1 MTAATPSA
9 PPSGPPP
16 ATMTITDAARLA
28 LDHFRAGRATE
39 SERLCRAILDAVPN
53 QGEVLQLLG
62 VAVMMQ
68 SRPQEAEAILRQAIS
83 VRPDLADSHGN
94 LGTVLQSL
102 GRMGEALAAHDRC
115 VLLGPAAPEGY
126 VNRGSAR
133 LTLGDR
139 DGAAID
145 FARALRLRPID
156 ALAAANLG
164 VALREGHRVA
174 EAKRALRRA
183 LVADPGHGEAML
195 GYAHVL
201 RELGRF
207 AEAHTAYDRAVTLT
221 PAKTEALCYHLYLK
235 QTLCAWG
242 DYDRLCRM
250 VTDTIDRDAGVVIP
264 LAALSIDTTPAQQD
278 RAARMFFDRLIKRA
292 SSPPMPARPEPRR
305 DGRLRVA
312 YVSADFHEHATA
324 YLAAELFELHDRE
337 RFEVLAYSY
346 GPDDGS
352 AMRKRLVQAFDHFRD
367 IRSVPLDAVARR
379 MADDGVDIMV
389 DLKGYTKQTRLDL
402 LSRRLAPVEV
412 SYLGYPGTIGCPHMD
427 YVIGDR
433 FVTPPDH
440 QPFYAERLAIL
451 PDAYQI
457 NDRHRPLPDTVP
469 SRADCGLPEDGVV
482 FAAFNTA
489 YKISPAMFGLWMR
502 ILKRVPGSVLWLFEA
517 NPLAAANLTASAK
530 AQGIDPARLVFAPP
544 RPLPDHIARYRVAD
558 LALDTLP
565 YTGHTTT
572 SDALWAGCPVVTC
585 LGGTFASRV
594 AASLLN
600 AAGLPDTVTRSLAE
614 YEEMAVALAG
624 DSGRRAALRKRLEDG
639 RMTVPLFDSRRFTRN
654 LERAYQVMWSLHS
667 ASRPPQGFILPAG

>member
-1 MTAATPSA
+1 MTLNEA
-9 PPSGPPP
+9 
-16 ATMTITDAARLA
+16 MRLA
-28 LDHFRAGRATE
+28 LEHFRAGRMAE
-39 SERLCRAILDAVPN
+39 AEALCRAILQTAPGM
-53 QGEVLQLLG
+53 GEVAQLLG

-68 SRPQEAEAILRQAIS
+68 NRPQEAEAILRQSIAM
-83 VRPDLADSHGN
+83 RPDLADSHGN

-115 VLLGPAAPEGY
+115 VQLSPTTPEAY

-139 DGAAID
+139 NGAATD
-145 FARALRLRPID
+145 FARALRLRPVD

-164 VALREGHRVA
+164 VALREAHRVA
-174 EAKRALRRA
+174 EADRALRRA
-183 LVADPGHGEAML
+183 LVADPGHAEAML
-195 GYAHVL
+195 GYAHTL
-201 RELGRF
+201 RELGRL
-207 AEAHTAYDRAVTLT
+207 AEAKTAYTRAVTLA
-221 PAKTEALCYHLYLK
+221 PAKTEALCYHLYLM
-235 QTLCAWG
+235 QTLCDWT
-242 DYDRLCRM
+242 DYERLCAR
-250 VTDTIDRDAGVVIP
+250 VTEIIDRDGGVVIP
-264 LAALSIDTTPAQQD
+264 LAALSIETSPAQQD
-278 RAARMFFDRLIKRA
+278 RSARLFFDRMVKRTA
-292 SSPPMPARPEPRR
+292 APPLQARSPSPS
-305 DGRLRVA
+305 GRLRIA

-352 AMRKRLVQAFDHFRD
+352 AMRQRLVKAFDRFRD
-367 IRSVPLDAVARR
+367 IRSVPLDAVARC
-379 MADDGVDIMV
+379 MADDGVDIMI

-402 LSRRLAPVEV
+402 LSRRLAPIEV
-412 SYLGYPGTIGCPHMD
+412 TYLGYPGTIGCPHMD

-433 FVTPPDH
+433 FVTPPEH

-457 NDRHRPLPDTVP
+457 NDRRRPLPDQVP
-469 SRADCGLPEDGVV
+469 SRGQCGLPEDGVV

-489 YKISPAMFGLWMR
+489 YKITPPMFALWMR

-517 NPLAAANLTASAK
+517 NPLAAANLTASAQ
-530 AQGIDPARLVFAPP
+530 AQGVDPARLVFAPP
-544 RPLPDHIARYRVAD
+544 HPLAEHIARYRVAD

-600 AAGLPDTVTRSLAE
+600 AAGLPDTITRSLAD
-614 YEEMAVALAG
+614 YEEMAVVLAG
-624 DSGRRAALRKRLEDG
+624 DPGRRAALRKRLEEG
-639 RMTVPLFDSRRFTRN
+639 RMTVPLFDSHRFTRN
-654 LERAYQVMWSLHS
+654 LEHAYQVMWALHK
-667 ASRPPQGFILPAG
+667 AGKPPQGFMLTAG

>member
-1 MTAATPSA
+1 MTLNEAV
-9 PPSGPPP
+9 
-16 ATMTITDAARLA
+16 RLA
-28 LDHFRAGRATE
+28 LEHFRAGRMAE
-39 SERLCRAILDAVPN
+39 AEGLCRAILQAVPGM
-53 QGEVLQLLG
+53 GEVAQLLG
-62 VAVMMQ
+62 VTVMMQ
-68 SRPQEAEAILRQAIS
+68 NRPQEAEEILRQSIAM
-83 VRPDLADSHGN
+83 RPDLADSHGN

-102 GRMGEALAAHDRC
+102 GRMAEALAAHDRC
-115 VLLGPAAPEGY
+115 VQLSPATPEAY

-139 DGAAID
+139 NGAATD
-145 FARALRLRPID
+145 FARALRLRPVD

-164 VALREGHRVA
+164 VALREAHRVA
-174 EAKRALRRA
+174 EAERALRRA
-183 LVADPGHGEAML
+183 LVAEPGHAEAML
-195 GYAHVL
+195 GYAHTL
-201 RELGRF
+201 RELGRL
-207 AEAHTAYDRAVTLT
+207 AGAKTAYTRAVALS
-221 PAKTEALCYHLYLK
+221 PAKTEALCYHLYLM
-235 QTLCAWG
+235 QTLCDWD
-242 DYDRLCRM
+242 DYERLCAR
-250 VTDTIDRDAGVVIP
+250 VTEIIDQDGGIVIP
-264 LAALSIDTTPAQQD
+264 LATLSIDTTPAQQD
-278 RAARMFFDRLIKRA
+278 RSARLFFDRVVKRA
-292 SSPPMPARPEPRR
+292 AAAPLQARVPSPA
-305 DGRLRVA
+305 GRLRIA

-324 YLAAELFELHDRE
+324 FLAAELFELHDRE

-352 AMRKRLVQAFDHFRD
+352 AMRQRLVKAFDRFRD
-367 IRSVPLDAVARR
+367 IRSVPLDAVARC
-379 MADDGVDIMV
+379 MADDGVDIMI

-433 FVTPPDH
+433 FVTPPEH

-457 NDRHRPLPDTVP
+457 NDRHRPLPEQVP
-469 SRADCGLPEDGVV
+469 SRAECGLPEDGVV

-489 YKISPAMFGLWMR
+489 YKISPAMFALWMR

-517 NPLAAANLTASAK
+517 NPLAAGNLKARAQ

-544 RPLPDHIARYRVAD
+544 RPLADHIARYRVAD

-594 AASLLN
+594 AASLLS
-600 AAGLPDTVTRSLAE
+600 AAGLPDTITRSLAE
-614 YEEMAVALAG
+614 YEDLAVALAG
-624 DSGRRAALRKRLEDG
+624 DPARRAGFRKRLEDG
-639 RMTVPLFDSRRFTRN
+639 RMTAPLFDSGRFTRN
-654 LERAYQVMWSLHS
+654 LERAYQVMWSLHK
-667 ASRPPQGFILPAG
+667 AGRPPQGFIVPAGQ

>member
-1 MTAATPSA
+1 MTLNEAV
-9 PPSGPPP
+9 
-16 ATMTITDAARLA
+16 RLA
-28 LDHFRAGRATE
+28 LEHFRAGRMAE
-39 SERLCRAILDAVPN
+39 AEGLCRAILQAAPGM
-53 QGEVLQLLG
+53 GEVAQLLG

-68 SRPQEAEAILRQAIS
+68 NRPQEAEAILRQSIAM
-83 VRPDLADSHGN
+83 RPDLADSHGN

-115 VLLGPAAPEGY
+115 VQLSPTTPEAY

-139 DGAAID
+139 NGAATD
-145 FARALRLRPID
+145 FARALRLRPVD

-164 VALREGHRVA
+164 VALREAHRVA
-174 EAKRALRRA
+174 EAERALRRA
-183 LVADPGHGEAML
+183 LVADPGHAEAML
-195 GYAHVL
+195 GYAHTL
-201 RELGRF
+201 RELGRLGQ
-207 AEAHTAYDRAVTLT
+207 AKTAYTRAVALS
-221 PAKTEALCYHLYLK
+221 PAKTEALCYHLYLM
-235 QTLCAWG
+235 QTLCDWD
-242 DYDRLCRM
+242 DYDRLCAR
-250 VTDTIDRDAGVVIP
+250 VSEIIDQDGGIVIP
-264 LAALSIDTTPAQQD
+264 LATLSIDTTPAQQD
-278 RAARMFFDRLIKRA
+278 RSARLFFDRVVKRA
-292 SSPPMPARPEPRR
+292 AASPVQARVPSPS
-305 DGRLRVA
+305 GRLRIA

-324 YLAAELFELHDRE
+324 FLAAELFELHDRD

-352 AMRKRLVQAFDHFRD
+352 AMRQRLVKAFDRFRD
-367 IRSVPLDAVARR
+367 IRSVPLDAVARC

-457 NDRHRPLPDTVP
+457 NDRHRPLPEQVP

-489 YKISPAMFGLWMR
+489 YKISPTMFALWMR

-517 NPLAAANLTASAK
+517 NPLAAGNLK
-530 AQGIDPARLVFAPP
+530 AQAQAQGVDPARLVFAPP
-544 RPLPDHIARYRVAD
+544 RPLADHIARYRVAD

-594 AASLLN
+594 AASLLS
-600 AAGLPDTVTRSLAE
+600 AAGLPDTITRSLTE
-614 YEEMAVALAG
+614 YEDLAVALAG
-624 DSGRRAALRKRLEDG
+624 DPARRAGFRKRLEDG
-639 RMTVPLFDSRRFTRN
+639 RMTAPLFDSRRFTRN

-667 ASRPPQGFILPAG
+667 AGRPPQGFMLPAGQ